1 MKIIKILV
9 LLSLA
14 ATAQGAT
21 FDSTTVLDKLKPSV
35 EQAQA
40 ANLSAEVLK
49 RFHYK
54 PIPLDD
60 DLSAK
65 IFDTYIKSLDGEK
78 IFFVQADIDEF
89 SGVRNKLDDAI
100 LHENLSIPFAVFNLY
115 KQRIAQRVT
124 YAQSLLKTGF
134 DFDKKEVYQY
144 DREKAAWVKSD
155 DAMQD
160 LWRKRVKND
169 WLRLKLAGK
178 DDKSIIDVLNKR
190 YDNYLKGVG
199 KLKSDD
205 AFQSFMNAYA
215 MSIDPHTNYFG
226 VRASEDFDISM
237 KLSLDGIGAVLE
249 EKDEY
254 TTIRELVAGGPAA
267 LSGKLKVGDRIV
279 GVGQGK
285 NGPIVDVTGFR
296 LDDTVSLIRGATDSI
311 AVLEI
316 LPAEAGLDG
325 QHQFVSIIRKKI
337 SLEKQAAKKT
347 IIEVKDG
354 SVTRHI
360 GVITLPVF
368 YEDFTARSKGD
379 KEYKS
384 ATRDVARLL
393 DGLKKDK
400 VDSLLIDLRNNGGG
414 SLTEAINLTGLF
426 IDQGPVVQERNA
438 KGEIKVDSDTQSGL
452 SWDKPMGVLIN
463 HASAS
468 ASEIFA
474 AAIQDYGRGI
484 IIGETSFGKGTVQS
498 VVDLD
503 ELVKNTKPKFGELKM
518 TVAQFFRINGGT
530 TQLRGVVPDVGLPS
544 FLDLDNF
551 GEASFDNALPWSQI
565 KSADYKPIGSLVSV
579 LPTLKVNHDARVA
592 KDKEFQYLVKDIAD
606 VTADRKK
613 NTLSLNLAD
622 RKKERDTKEAL
633 LKSREEPNADK
644 SSDKN
649 AKDKNLATQDDG
661 LQSNE
666 RNITADLAIEK
677 ARKNNK
683 DILLTEATNIL
694 SDELGLLKTYPT
706 ISSVNKN

>member
-530 TQLRGVVPDVGLPS
+530 TQLRGVVPDVSLPS

-551 GEASFDNALPWSQI
+551 GEASFENALPWSQI
-565 KSADYKPIGSLVSV
+565 KSADYKPTGSLVSI
-579 LPTLKVNHDARVA
+579 LPTLKINHDARVA

-633 LKSREEPNADK
+633 LKSREEPNAEK

-661 LQSNE
+661 FFY
-666 RNITADLAIEK
+666 
-677 ARKNNK
+677 
-683 DILLTEATNIL
+683 
-694 SDELGLLKTYPT
+694 G
-706 ISSVNKN
+706 

>member
-144 DREKAAWVKSD
+144 DREKSAWVKSD

-178 DDKSIIDVLNKR
+178 DDKNIIDVLNKR

-254 TTIRELVAGGPAA
+254 TTIRELVAGGPAT

-530 TQLRGVVPDVGLPS
+530 TQLRGVVPDVSLPS

-551 GEASFDNALPWSQI
+551 GEASFENALPWSQI
-565 KSADYKPIGSLVSV
+565 KSADYKPTGSLVSI

-683 DILLTEATNIL
+683 DILLTEAANIL